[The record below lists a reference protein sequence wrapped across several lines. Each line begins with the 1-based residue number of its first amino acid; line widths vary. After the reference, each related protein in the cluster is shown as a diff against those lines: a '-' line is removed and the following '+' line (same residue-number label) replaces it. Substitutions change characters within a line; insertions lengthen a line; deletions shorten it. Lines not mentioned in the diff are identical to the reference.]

1 MSSTRQQKLSK
12 NFLWYIGLGLIC
24 AGCTVK
30 AVGDPNRPITINAHV
45 IVDIRGLEKT
55 ASNIEDYVSGD
66 QPTLGSPKAKEGTQ

>member
-1 MSSTRQQKLSK
+1 MRREY
-12 NFLWYIGLGLIC
+12 FLLGCWFL

-55 ASNIEDYVSGD
+55 ANNIEDYVSGEKS
-66 QPTLGSPKAKEGTQ
+66 TLETKEATK

>member
-1 MSSTRQQKLSK
+1 MEQSLRKKILGW
-12 NFLWYIGLGLIC
+12 LGLGLIC

-55 ASNIEDYVSGD
+55 ASSIEDYVSGEKSNLE
-66 QPTLGSPKAKEGTQ
+66 TTKAKEAVK